1 MLARSFLT
9 PEELNIS
16 DKQFDALVQV
26 LGMLE
31 RGELPWHSRSLI
43 TRLPTSI
50 GFNMDCWPQST
61 EEDCGSVGCI
71 GYWCQKLGGDVT
83 QEDIRSYASPYELKE
98 LFYPVEGIKSYQRIT
113 VDEGIQALSNYLTTG
128 RADWA
133 GVLA

>member
-31 RGELPWHSRSLI
+31 RGELPWH
-43 TRLPTSI
+43 TKKAVLPLDV
-50 GFNMDCWPQST
+50 GFNMAKWPSRL
-61 EEDCGSVGCI
+61 EGNCGSVGCI
-71 GYWCQKLGGDVT
+71 GYWCEKMGGAPRW
-83 QEDIRSYASPYELKE
+83 EFELNKTTE
-98 LFYPVEGIKSYQRIT
+98 IGKLFYPHGFGAFATIT
-113 VDEGIQALSNYLTTG
+113 MDQGMQALSNYLTTG
-128 RADWA
+128 KADWA